1 MLIVNALTQGLF
13 DTNLKEFA
21 GFGERTSTDNSWE
34 MSATELFGALFGG
47 NAGIASNWGS
57 GTFSPTVSGVIRRN
71 LRHNGGMML
80 AQIIG
85 IPIAFKYGR
94 KLMKKPIAMTNKL
107 IAPAGVRI

>member
-1 MLIVNALTQGLF
+1 VNALTQGLF
-13 DTNLKEFA
+13 DTNLKTFA
-21 GFGERTSTDNSWE
+21 GFGAIGESGGHSWE
-34 MSATELFGALFGG
+34 VTASELLGSLFGT
-47 NAGIASNWGS
+47 NAGVRSDWGS
-57 GTFSPTVSGVIRRN
+57 GIYPANIGGVMRRN
-71 LRHNGGMML
+71 LKVNGGMML

>member
-1 MLIVNALTQGLF
+1 LLIVNALTQGLF
-13 DTNLKEFA
+13 DTNLKEFV
-21 GFGERTSTDNSWE
+21 GFGDRASTDNSWE
-34 MSATELFGALFGG
+34 MSATELFGRLFGG
-47 NAGIASNWGS
+47 SGGIASNWGGS
-57 GTFSPTVSGVIRRN
+57 DYSATVSGVIRRN
-71 LRHNGGMML
+71 LRVNGGMML